1 MFTPTH
7 SPTRSTVVTELQLPL
22 WPNDLRGLPNAFARS
37 ALFNVANARKGA
49 RRHVKRLEIAA
60 LRGISV
66 TYTGEE
72 LRQDD
77 EDVFL
82 QLLHIAR
89 SKDLSQP
96 VGFTAHSMITEIG
109 WTRNSGSYKRLAD
122 CIDRMKATAVAVTVE
137 KPDGRREGFSGSLV
151 AFFRWRDEGQ
161 GAGSLRE
168 WQIRIDP
175 EIARL
180 FGAESYTRVDW
191 SMRLK
196 LSPLEK
202 WLHSFYHTH
211 ARPFAMS
218 VPTIHELCGS
228 EIPAKEVRKF
238 RYKLKK
244 ALVTL
249 VEQGFFTKAHVD
261 PHTDMVHVERNAKHL
276 SIARR

>member
-1 MFTPTH
+1 M
-7 SPTRSTVVTELQLPL
+7 TELQLPL
-22 WPNDLRGLPNAFARS
+22 WPNDLRGIPNAFARS
-37 ALFNVANARKGA
+37 ALFNVANVRKGE
-49 RRHVKRLEIAA
+49 RRNVKRLEIAA
-60 LRGISV
+60 LRGISI

-89 SKDLSQP
+89 VAVLGQP
-96 VGFTAHSMITEIG
+96 VGFTAYSMISELG
-109 WTRNSGSYKRLAD
+109 WTRNSASYKRLAD
-122 CIDRMKATAVAVTVE
+122 CIDRMKATAVAVSVE

-151 AFFRWRDEGQ
+151 AFFRWRDEG
-161 GAGSLRE
+161 GEGSVSSLRE

-175 EIARL
+175 EIINL
-180 FGAESYTRVDW
+180 FGSESYTRVDW
-191 SMRLK
+191 KMRLK

-218 VPTIHELCGS
+218 VPTIHKLCSS
-228 EIPAKEVRKF
+228 EIPDKEVRKF

-244 ALVTL
+244 ALENLVTC
-249 VEQGFFTKAHVD
+249 GFLTNAHID
-261 PHTDMVHVERNAKHL
+261 PHTDMVHVERSVRHL
-276 SIARR
+276 SIVQR